1 MNGLG
6 RWMCGT
12 LVAFASATLLAG
24 VAGWHLYEVLT
35 APPDPSD
42 LGAALSRA
50 DMWFGNLTGWWRA
63 ALVASLVLFAFWL
76 DDMRGYAE
84 GLWPEGQRRHRAWA
98 FFGLVVP
105 LAQLFV
111 PKMFMNDLWAAA
123 EPADPARPR
132 RRGHPLLTLW
142 WLSLLAAG
150 QWADGFSALKN
161 ATTRTAPAAL
171 RHLLLS
177 EALYLAAA
185 GLTITVVLRLG
196 GRIRHAWSADP
207 V

>member
-1 MNGLG
+1 M
-6 RWMCGT
+6 

-24 VAGWHLYEVLT
+24 AAGWHRYEVLT

-42 LGAALSRA
+42 LGLALSRA
-50 DMWFGNLTGWWRA
+50 DMWFGNLTGWWQA
-63 ALVASLVLFAFWL
+63 AFAVTLVLFAFWL

-84 GLWPEGQRRHRAWA
+84 DLWPEGQRRHRAWA
-98 FFGLVVP
+98 FFGWLVPV
-105 LAQLFV
+105 AQLFV

-123 EPADPARPR
+123 ETADPDRPARRR

-142 WLSLLAAG
+142 WLSLLATG
-150 QWADGFSALKN
+150 QWADGFAALKN
-161 ATTRTAPAAL
+161 ATTSTAPAAL

-185 GLTITVVLRLG
+185 GLTAAVVLRLS
-196 GRIRHAWSADP
+196 GRLRRAWGADP
-207 V
+207 A